1 MKQYTDS
8 ELMLW
13 RPAKNVGS
21 AVINPRE
28 IVRVCTGGDSLNRS
42 IVAVTQ
48 PDSTVGKTYA
58 VNGPVPIQAND
69 FGRVCFGPVVLVAY
83 DTGTPA
89 VDDQY
94 GWVSGQ
100 GTVSAS
106 SSNLI
111 INNLRVVDP
120 TNKLLL
126 GSMLAPS
133 SGPQPYQLTAVLD
146 PAAIGGTVTA
156 KLVAPGDF
164 YGSGPTV
171 TLYDPFRNSWG
182 VTGDIVWAQTSGGS
196 YAGQLGIVK
205 AGSLNYPCTLN
216 EKLNYRATAA
226 ATVVSDL
233 SLQNNTVITVTDV
246 LLKYGDYLPAGT
258 FILVVPCIALRIW
271 MPVNTSCS

>member
-28 IVRVCTGGDSLNRS
+28 IVRVCIGGDSLSRS

-126 GSMLAPS
+126 GSLLGGTTGAACPGRQLADLPGVNTLGNTGNVPPS
-133 SGPQPYQLTAVLD
+133 SGALFQPYKVNSNGSESPDGDSVLAYPPPYLYNNLKVAAGSWGWYEMKNDKWIWVNGECPQAV
-146 PAAIGGTVTA
+146 T
-156 KLVAPGDF
+156 
-164 YGSGPTV
+164 GSG
-171 TLYDPFRNSWG
+171 G
-182 VTGDIVWAQTSGGS
+182 
-196 YAGQLGIVK
+196 
-205 AGSLNYPCTLN
+205 
-216 EKLNYRATAA
+216 
-226 ATVVSDL
+226 
-233 SLQNNTVITVTDV
+233 
-246 LLKYGDYLPAGT
+246 
-258 FILVVPCIALRIW
+258 
-271 MPVNTSCS
+271 